1 MSKKS
6 YFTDFFDIL
15 FIILSNGISFCRVLS
30 NAAAAVDEAGA
41 MVYNQDNHH
50 SERGCNMDNRIQ
62 GFCEYLNHSHSAYHA
77 QANLVEILKEQGYRQ
92 LEEAAAWSLAPGGKY
107 YVCRGG
113 ATVIAFRIPASS
125 PKGFL
130 ISAAHTDRP
139 SFKLKENGERVG
151 AYTGLSVERYGGA
164 LMAPWLDRPLSI
176 AGRVLV
182 ETEQGAKA
190 KLIDIQQDLMLIPN
204 VAIHMNR
211 QANDGYKWNPVMDLN
226 PLLGGKNAQGKLNK
240 LLEQEAGG
248 KILGH
253 DLYLYVREEA
263 KVWGM
268 EEEYISA
275 QGLDDLQSVWGCFQ
289 GFLTAPESQDI
300 GVFCALNSEE
310 IGSRTQNGADSS
322 VMEDTLVRIAEGLGL
337 DIRRLLSQS
346 FLISADNAHA
356 IHPNHPELAD
366 PANAPVMGEG
376 VVLKFNSN
384 QRYCTDGL
392 CAALFRKVC
401 QKAGAKVQTYYNR
414 PDIPG
419 GSTLGCVSIAH
430 VSVPTADIGLP
441 QLAMHSCYET
451 ASVADTISLME
462 IMRSYYG
469 STLVMDENG
478 FALK

>member
-1 MSKKS
+1 
-6 YFTDFFDIL
+6 
-15 FIILSNGISFCRVLS
+15 
-30 NAAAAVDEAGA
+30 
-41 MVYNQDNHH
+41 
-50 SERGCNMDNRIQ
+50 MDNRITA
-62 GFCEYLNHSHSAYHA
+62 FLDYLNHSHSAYHA
-77 QANLVEILKEQGYRQ
+77 QGNLVKILNEQGYTP
-92 LEEAAAWSLAPGGKY
+92 LEEAGEWALVPGGKY

-113 ATVIAFRIPASS
+113 ATVIAFRVPSGT
-125 PKGFL
+125 PRGFL

-139 SFKLKENGERVG
+139 SFKLKENGEKIG
-151 AYTGLSVERYGGA
+151 SYTGLLVERYGGA
-164 LMAPWLDRPLSI
+164 LMAPWLDRALSI

-182 ETEQGAKA
+182 ETEQGAKV
-190 KLIDIQQDLMLIPN
+190 KLIDIQKDLLLIPN

-211 QANDGYKWNPVMDLN
+211 QANDGYKWNPVMDMN
-226 PLLGGKNAQGKLNK
+226 PLLGGKEAQGKLTA

-253 DLYLYVREEA
+253 DLYLYLREEA
-263 KVWGM
+263 KVWGI
-268 EEEYISA
+268 EEEFLSG

-289 GFLTAPESQDI
+289 GFLNAAES
-300 GVFCALNSEE
+300 GSVPVFCALNSEE

-322 VMEDTLVRIAEGLGL
+322 VMEDTLVRIAQGLKL

-356 IHPNHPELAD
+356 IHPNHTELAD
-366 PANAPVMGEG
+366 PQNAPVMGGG

-401 QKAGAKVQTYYNR
+401 QKAGEKVQTYYNR

-451 ASVADTISLME
+451 ASVADTLSLMN
-462 IMRSYYG
+462 IMEHYYG
-469 STLVMDENG
+469 STLEMDETG
-478 FALK
+478 FTLR

>member
-1 MSKKS
+1 
-6 YFTDFFDIL
+6 
-15 FIILSNGISFCRVLS
+15 
-30 NAAAAVDEAGA
+30 
-41 MVYNQDNHH
+41 
-50 SERGCNMDNRIQ
+50 MDNRISE
-62 GFCEYLNHSHSAYHA
+62 FLDYLNHSHSAYHA
-77 QANLVEILKEQGYRQ
+77 QANLVELLNARGYTQ
-92 LEEAAAWSLAPGGKY
+92 LEEGADWSLTPGGSY

-113 ATVIAFRIPASS
+113 ATVIAFRIPAA
-125 PKGFL
+125 PAKGFL

-139 SFKLKENGERVG
+139 SFKLKENGEKTG
-151 AYTGLSVERYGGA
+151 TYTSLLVECYGGA
-164 LMAPWLDRPLSI
+164 LMAPWLDRPLSL

-190 KLIDIQQDLMLIPN
+190 ALIDIQKDLLLIPN

-211 QANDGYKWNPVMDLN
+211 QANDGYKWNQVMDMN
-226 PLLGGKNAQGKLNK
+226 PMLGGKAVQGKLNA

-253 DLYLYVREEA
+253 DLYLYLREEP

-268 EEEYISA
+268 EDEFISA

-289 GFLTAPESQDI
+289 GFLNAGESEDI
-300 GVFCALNSEE
+300 PVFCALNSEE

-322 VMEDTLVRIAEGLGL
+322 VMEDTLVRIAQGLKL

-366 PANAPVMGEG
+366 AANAPVMGEG

-392 CAALFRKVC
+392 CAAIFRKVC
-401 QKAGAKVQTYYNR
+401 QKAGERVQTYYNR

-451 ASVADTISLME
+451 ASVADTISLMN
-462 IMRSYYG
+462 IMESYYS
-469 STLVMDENG
+469 STLEMNEAG
-478 FALK
+478 FTLR